1 MNHEVTDHAERL
13 PIAIP
18 IDQLKQLASTVAD
31 ELRQLG
37 GSETVPN
44 TGGGSLHRNLPEHLR
59 QAFVDV
65 RAALFQRGIY
75 DPVLVRFDTA
85 SAPQATNL
93 ELADQLAA
101 VAAAL

>member
-1 MNHEVTDHAERL
+1 MTHDTKQ

-18 IDQLKQLASTVAD
+18 PATLKELAATVAA
-31 ELRQLG
+31 ELKAHAG
-37 GSETVPN
+37 DATVAN
-44 TGGGSLHRNLPEHLR
+44 TGGGSAHRGLPPLLR
-59 QAFVDV
+59 ERFIDV

-85 SAPQATNL
+85 TAPQASTQEVAEQL
-93 ELADQLAA
+93 EQ